1 MLENLKIIN
10 IEQEKEFKK
19 GTNHTHGHNYTNW
32 QFPEYPQYS
41 PFVIGK
47 K

>member
-19 GTNHTHGHNYTNW
+19 GQNHTQGHNHTNW
-32 QFPEYPQYS
+32 QFPEYPQYP
-41 PFVIGK
+41 PFIIGK